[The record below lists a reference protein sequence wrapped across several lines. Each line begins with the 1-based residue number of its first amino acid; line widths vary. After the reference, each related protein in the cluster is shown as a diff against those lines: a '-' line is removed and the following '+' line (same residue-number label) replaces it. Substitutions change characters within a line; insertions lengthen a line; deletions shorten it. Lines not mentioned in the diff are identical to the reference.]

1 MYKRQTFN
9 LDAWNSL
16 PPHLQSIVTV
26 AAKAVNQDLLDEYT
40 ASNNRALQ
48 DLITNHDV
56 QLRELPADVINEFR
70 TISEEILATSAATDP
85 DVKKVYESF
94 KTFMAEVKSFH
105 AIAEDAFVE
114 ARTNSDDQS

>member
-1 MYKRQTFN
+1 MLEFTIN

-70 TISEEILATSAATDP
+70 TISEEILETSAANDP
-85 DVKKVYESF
+85 DVKKVYDSF

-114 ARTNSDDQS
+114 ARTNSDDNS

>member
-1 MYKRQTFN
+1 MLEFTIN

-70 TISEEILATSAATDP
+70 AISEEILETSAANDP
-85 DVKKVYESF
+85 DVKKVYDSF

-114 ARTNSDDQS
+114 ARTNSDDNS

>member
-1 MYKRQTFN
+1 MLEFTIN

-16 PPHLQSIVTV
+16 PTHLQSIVTV

-70 TISEEILATSAATDP
+70 TISEAVSYTHLTLPTKA
-85 DVKKVYESF
+85 
-94 KTFMAEVKSFH
+94 
-105 AIAEDAFVE
+105 
-114 ARTNSDDQS
+114 

>member
-1 MYKRQTFN
+1 MN
-9 LDAWNSL
+9 SWNSL
-16 PPHLQSIVTV
+16 PPYLQSIVTV

-70 TISEEILATSAATDP
+70 TISEEILETSARDDP
-85 DVKKVYESF
+85 DVKKVY
-94 KTFMAEVKSFH
+94 
-105 AIAEDAFVE
+105 D
-114 ARTNSDDQS
+114 